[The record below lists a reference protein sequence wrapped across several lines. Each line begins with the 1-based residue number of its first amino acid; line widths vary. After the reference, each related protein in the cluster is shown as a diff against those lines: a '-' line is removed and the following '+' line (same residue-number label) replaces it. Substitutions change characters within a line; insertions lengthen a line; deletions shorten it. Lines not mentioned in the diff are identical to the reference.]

1 MKLSP
6 TDAAPHSGNTGS
18 RTPKDCGVHT
28 RLSDAA
34 PPVSAERSSVLNVG
48 IDIGGTKIA
57 GGVVA
62 LDGTIIEQLR
72 VPTPVDT
79 GALADAVAAMVG
91 DLASRHEVH
100 AVGVAAA
107 GFIDRTRSVM
117 LHAPNIDWQNAPLR
131 AQFEAQIGRPV
142 TLENDANAAGW
153 GEYRFGAGR
162 GSTDMVMITLGTGVG
177 GAAVGDGSLLIGAN
191 GSAAELGHLRFVRG
205 GRPCGCG
212 QNGCLEQYASGR
224 ALQRE
229 IADIAD
235 GGGIGSRLAAHRTA
249 AGIVPGADLT
259 LLLSEQDAG
268 ALEAVRRVAT
278 ALGEACGAFQAVLD
292 PELFVIGGGVAELG
306 EDLLEPTRIAYETSL
321 PGFGERPTARFVTAT
336 LGNDAGLVGVAD
348 LARLR
353 T

>member
-1 MKLSP
+1 
-6 TDAAPHSGNTGS
+6 
-18 RTPKDCGVHT
+18 
-28 RLSDAA
+28 
-34 PPVSAERSSVLNVG
+34 VLNVG

-62 LDGTIIEQLR
+62 EDGTIVDRMR
-72 VPTPVDT
+72 VVTPTDT
-79 GALADAVAAMVG
+79 ADLAQAVAGMVAE
-91 DLASRHEVH
+91 LASRHEVH

-117 LHAPNIDWQNAPLR
+117 LHAPNIDWHNAPLR
-131 AQFEAQIGRPV
+131 AEFEARIGRPV

-162 GSTDMVMITLGTGVG
+162 GTADMVMVTLGTGVG
-177 GAAVGDGSLLIGAN
+177 GAVINDGVLLIGAN

-212 QNGCLEQYASGR
+212 QSGCLEQYASGR

-235 GGGIGSRLAAHRTA
+235 AGGIGARLAAHRGA
-249 AGIVPGADLT
+249 DGIVHGPALAQ
-259 LLLSEQDAG
+259 LLAEDDPG

-292 PELFVIGGGVAELG
+292 PELYVIGGGVADLG
-306 EDLLEPTRIAYETSL
+306 EVLLEPTRIAYETSL
-321 PGFGERPTARFVTAT
+321 PGFGDRPTARFVTAT

-348 LARLR
+348 LAGLR
-353 T
+353 ST

>member
-1 MKLSP
+1 
-6 TDAAPHSGNTGS
+6 
-18 RTPKDCGVHT
+18 
-28 RLSDAA
+28 
-34 PPVSAERSSVLNVG
+34 VLNVG

-57 GGVVA
+57 GGVVDDA
-62 LDGTIIEQLR
+62 GVIIERRR
-72 VPTPVDT
+72 VATPVDT
-79 GALADAVAAMVG
+79 GALADAVAEMVKA
-91 DLASRHEVH
+91 LAAEHEVE

-107 GFIDRTRSVM
+107 GYIDRSRSIM
-117 LHAPNIDWQNAPLR
+117 LHSPNIDWHDEPLR
-131 AQFEAQIGRPV
+131 AEFEARIGRPV

-162 GSTDMVMITLGTGVG
+162 GSTDMVMVTLGTGVG
-177 GAAVGDGSLLIGAN
+177 GAVINDGQLLIGAN

-229 IADIAD
+229 LADIAD
-235 GGGIGSRLAAHRTA
+235 GGGIGARLAAHRGA
-249 AGIVPGADLT
+249 DGIVHGPDLA
-259 LLLSEQDAG
+259 LLLADEDPG

-292 PELFVIGGGVAELG
+292 PDLYVIGGGVADLG
-306 EDLLEPTRIAYETSL
+306 DVLLEPTRLAYETSL
-321 PGFGERPTARFVTAT
+321 PGFGDRPTARFTVAT

-348 LARLR
+348 LAGLR
-353 T
+353 SR

>member
-1 MKLSP
+1 
-6 TDAAPHSGNTGS
+6 
-18 RTPKDCGVHT
+18 
-28 RLSDAA
+28 
-34 PPVSAERSSVLNVG
+34 VLNVG

-57 GGVVA
+57 GGVVGT
-62 LDGTIIEQLR
+62 DGSIVERLR
-72 VPTPVDT
+72 VPTPTDT
-79 GALADAVAAMVG
+79 GALADAVADMVRE
-91 DLASRHEVH
+91 LASRHDVH

-107 GFIDRTRSVM
+107 GFIDRTRSIM
-117 LHAPNIDWQNAPLR
+117 LHAPNIDWNNVPLR
-131 AQFEAQIGRPV
+131 AQFEQRIGRPV

-162 GSTDMVMITLGTGVG
+162 GSVDMVMVTLGTGVG
-177 GAAVGDGSLLIGAN
+177 GAVITDGSLLIGAN

-229 IADIAD
+229 LSDIAD
-235 GGGIGSRLAAHRTA
+235 AGGIGERLAAHRA
-249 AGIVPGADLT
+249 PDGVVHGADLAM
-259 LLLSEQDAG
+259 LLAEEDAG

-292 PELFVIGGGVAELG
+292 PELYVIGGGVADLG
-306 EDLLEPTRIAYETSL
+306 EVLLEPTRLAYETSL
-321 PGFGERPTARFVTAT
+321 PGFGERPTARFVTAS

-348 LARLR
+348 LAGLR
-353 T
+353 SA

>member
-1 MKLSP
+1 M
-6 TDAAPHSGNTGS
+6 
-18 RTPKDCGVHT
+18 
-28 RLSDAA
+28 
-34 PPVSAERSSVLNVG
+34 LNVG

-57 GGVVA
+57 GGVVDEDGRI
-62 LDGTIIEQLR
+62 LDQRR
-72 VPTPVDT
+72 VATPTDT
-79 GALADAVAAMVG
+79 GALAQAVADMVT
-91 DLASRHEVH
+91 DLGSRHEVH

-131 AQFEAQIGRPV
+131 AEFESRIGRPV

-162 GSTDMVMITLGTGVG
+162 GSTDMVMVTLGTGVG
-177 GAAVGDGSLLIGAN
+177 GAVINDGRLLIGAN

-212 QNGCLEQYASGR
+212 QTGCLEQYASGR

-229 IADIAD
+229 LADIAATD
-235 GGGIGSRLAAHRTA
+235 GIGERVAAHRGQD
-249 AGIVPGADLT
+249 GIVHAGDLEA
-259 LLLSEQDAG
+259 LLDAEDAG

-292 PELFVIGGGVAELG
+292 PELYVIGGGVAELG
-306 EDLLEPTRIAYETSL
+306 ERLLEPTRIAYETSL
-321 PGFGERPTARFVTAT
+321 PGFGDRPTARFVSAT

-348 LARLR
+348 LAGIRSV
-353 T
+353 

>member
-1 MKLSP
+1 M
-6 TDAAPHSGNTGS
+6 
-18 RTPKDCGVHT
+18 
-28 RLSDAA
+28 
-34 PPVSAERSSVLNVG
+34 LNVG

-57 GGVVA
+57 GGVVDD
-62 LDGTIIEQLR
+62 DGVIIERLR
-72 VPTPVDT
+72 VSTPVDT
-79 GALADAVAAMVG
+79 TALADAVAEMVRE
-91 DLASRHEVH
+91 LASHHDVA

-117 LHAPNIDWQNAPLR
+117 LHAPNIDWHNAPLR
-131 AQFEAQIGRPV
+131 AEFEARIGRPV

-162 GSTDMVMITLGTGVG
+162 GSTDMVMVTLGTGVG
-177 GAAVGDGSLLIGAN
+177 GAVVNDGRLLIGAN

-229 IADIAD
+229 LADIAD
-235 GGGIGSRLAAHRTA
+235 AGGIGDRLAAHRGA
-249 AGIVPGADLT
+249 DGIVHGGDLAR
-259 LLLSEQDAG
+259 LLAEEDPG

-292 PELFVIGGGVAELG
+292 PDLYVIGGGVADLG
-306 EDLLEPTRIAYETSL
+306 DVLLGPTRIAYETSL
-321 PGFGERPTARFVTAT
+321 PGFGDRPTARFTVAT
-336 LGNDAGLVGVAD
+336 LGNDAGMVGVAD
-348 LARLR
+348 LAGLR
-353 T
+353 SR